1 MPCRARSRSRTP
13 ARRHDPAARRR
24 HADLHAG
31 GRGRRPRHGRHA
43 RDPRR
48 RSSEQR
54 LPPAPD
60 HQGDGLAGAG
70 LCPHPADPRPRRRQA
85 QQAPRRAGRRRLSR
99 HGLPAGGAA
108 QLPAA
113 AGLGP
118 WRRRD
123 HLDRAGDRM
132 VRPAGRRPLGRALR
146 HGQAHQ
152 PQCPLPARDARRRA
166 AAAGAAADR
175 GQDRRQGRSG
185 RPGAHHARPERREA
199 ALAHAGRARRQ
210 SRLLCPQRR
219 AADRRRQGARPAH
232 ARGQGAARQARRRA
246 RGEKPP
252 TGARSRSR
260 TRSAASPKRRA

>member
-1 MPCRARSRSRTP
+1 MRDAQQPRRRADALRRPLARSRSQGRTARRGASRSP
-13 ARRHDPAARRR
+13 QGAAKRPDRDPGCRAGRGQGRERTARRHDPAARRR

-31 GRGRRPRHGRHA
+31 RRRRRSRHGRHP

-60 HQGDGLAGAG
+60 HPRHGLAGAG

-85 QQAPRRAGRRRLSR
+85 QQAPRRAGRRCLSR
-99 HGLPAGGAA
+99 HGLPAGGVA

-132 VRPAGRRPLGRALR
+132 VRPVGRRPLGRALR
-146 HGQAHQ
+146 PGQAHQ
-152 PQCPLPARDARRRA
+152 PQCALSARDARRRA
-166 AAAGAAADR
+166 AGDGAAAAR
-175 GQDRRQGRSG
+175 GQARRQDRSG
-185 RPGAHHARPERREA
+185 RPGAH
-199 ALAHAGRARRQ
+199 
-210 SRLLCPQRR
+210 RR
-219 AADRRRQGARPAH
+219 AA
-232 ARGQGAARQARRRA
+232 
-246 RGEKPP
+246 
-252 TGARSRSR
+252 
-260 TRSAASPKRRA
+260 